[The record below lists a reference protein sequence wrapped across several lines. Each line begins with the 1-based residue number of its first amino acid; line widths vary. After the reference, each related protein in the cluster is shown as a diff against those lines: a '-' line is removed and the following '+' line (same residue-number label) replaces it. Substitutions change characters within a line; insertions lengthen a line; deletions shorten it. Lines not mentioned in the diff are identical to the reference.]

1 MKFSLGKK
9 NEIEQSL
16 DITIP
21 ANEIETEVTS
31 KLHEVQ
37 KSAKIKGFRKGKAPI
52 EVIRKIYEPEIRI
65 DVINNFIIVV
75 FRNRNL
81 GIYSLPSYVDSS

>member
-31 KLHEVQ
+31 KLHEV
-37 KSAKIKGFRKGKAPI
+37 S
-52 EVIRKIYEPEIRI
+52 EISK
-65 DVINNFIIVV
+65 D
-75 FRNRNL
+75 
-81 GIYSLPSYVDSS
+81 

>member
-9 NEIEQSL
+9 SEIEQSL

-21 ANEIETEVTS
+21 VNEIETEVTS
-31 KLHEVQ
+31 KLHQVQ

-52 EVIRKIYEPEIRI
+52 DVIRKIYEPEIRI
-65 DVINNFIIVV
+65 DVINDG
-75 FRNRNL
+75 R
-81 GIYSLPSYVDSS
+81 